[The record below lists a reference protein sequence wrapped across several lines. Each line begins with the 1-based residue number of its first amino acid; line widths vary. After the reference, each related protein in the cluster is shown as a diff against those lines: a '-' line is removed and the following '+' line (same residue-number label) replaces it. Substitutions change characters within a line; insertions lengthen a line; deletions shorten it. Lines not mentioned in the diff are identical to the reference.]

1 MDLKEKVK
9 VDENVYEID
18 NIRFL
23 GNLLEITFD
32 ENVDVSALDASTFSY
47 LTLLTRGDDVCGE
60 YEGYETCYKVDGQ
73 TMTLSNDGSTEETPA
88 PAPEP
93 EPDVEPEVIDI
104 AALRDR
110 KIAELKAVC
119 NDTITMG
126 VDVEIDG
133 IFQHFSYTLE
143 DQTNIKDAFD
153 LALQTGLAVP
163 YHSDGAPCRL
173 YPPEDI
179 IRIFVA
185 EKSNLTYHTTYF
197 NQARAYIM
205 TLEDANQIQL
215 IQYGMRLPE
224 PYASNLAA
232 MMDQARL
239 VIETLL
245 APLNNTTATEDEQT
259 SAEVETPVEET
270 TTTEEVTGEETSTTE
285 TQTEETAAATEE
297 VTEDT
302 TATDE
307 PIADETQAEETVADE
322 TPTDEAPTDET
333 QTEEVAT
340 IEEVVSEEIPQTEE
354 PGESEAT
361 AEVIEEAGTEEQ
373 SGEVINEETETE
385 EPEGTDEEVNAD
397 DN

>member
-1 MDLKEKVK
+1 MKEKVR
-9 VDENVYEID
+9 VGGNVYEID

-32 ENVDVSALDASTFSY
+32 ENVDVSTLDASAFSY

-60 YEGYETCYKVDGQ
+60 YEGYGTCYKVNGQ
-73 TMTLSNDGSTEETPA
+73 TLTLSSDGSTEVTPA

-93 EPDVEPEVIDI
+93 EPEVEPETVDI
-104 AALRDR
+104 ATLRDR
-110 KIAELKAVC
+110 KIAELKAAC
-119 NDTITMG
+119 ADAITMG

-133 IFQHFSYTLE
+133 IFQHFSYSLE

-205 TLEDANQIQL
+205 TLDDAIQIQL

-245 APLNNTTATEDEQT
+245 TPLNNTTATEDEQT
-259 SAEVETPVEET
+259 STEVETSAEET
-270 TTTEEVTGEETSTTE
+270 TTTTTEVVTEDTATTDEPVADE
-285 TQTEETAAATEE
+285 TQTEETVTEE
-297 VTEDT
+297 GS
-302 TATDE
+302 
-307 PIADETQAEETVADE
+307 
-322 TPTDEAPTDET
+322 EAPPMPT
-333 QTEEVAT
+333 
-340 IEEVVSEEIPQTEE
+340 
-354 PGESEAT
+354 
-361 AEVIEEAGTEEQ
+361 
-373 SGEVINEETETE
+373 
-385 EPEGTDEEVNAD
+385 EEVNAD

>member
-1 MDLKEKVK
+1 MKEKVR
-9 VDENVYEID
+9 VDNNVYEID

-32 ENVDVSALDASTFSY
+32 ENVDVSALDASAFSF

-60 YEGYETCYKVDGQ
+60 YTGYETCYKRDGQ
-73 TMTLSNDGSTEETPA
+73 KLTLSNDGSTEVTPA

-93 EPDVEPEVIDI
+93 EPDVEPETVDI

-110 KIAELKAVC
+110 KIAELKAAC
-119 NDTITMG
+119 ADAITMG

-133 IFQHFSYTLE
+133 IFQHFSYSLE

-245 APLNNTTATEDEQT
+245 TPKTVATT
-259 SAEVETPVEET
+259 ETPTEET
-270 TTTEEVTGEETSTTE
+270 ATTTEEVTEST
-285 TQTEETAAATEE
+285 
-297 VTEDT
+297 VT
-302 TATDE
+302 TDE
-307 PIADETQAEETVADE
+307 PVADETQ
-322 TPTDEAPTDET
+322 TDEAV
-333 QTEEVAT
+333 TEE
-340 IEEVVSEEIPQTEE
+340 
-354 PGESEAT
+354 GSEAPPMPT
-361 AEVIEEAGTEEQ
+361 
-373 SGEVINEETETE
+373 
-385 EPEGTDEEVNAD
+385 EEVNAD

>member
-1 MDLKEKVK
+1 MKEKVR
-9 VDENVYEID
+9 VGNNVYEID

-32 ENVDVSALDASTFSY
+32 ENVDVSALDASAFSY

-60 YEGYETCYKVDGQ
+60 YEGYGTCYKVNGQ
-73 TMTLSNDGSTEETPA
+73 TLTLSSDGSTEEAPA

-93 EPDVEPEVIDI
+93 EPEVEPETVDI

-110 KIAELKAVC
+110 KIAELKAAC
-119 NDTITMG
+119 ADAITMG

-133 IFQHFSYTLE
+133 IFQHFSYSLE

-245 APLNNTTATEDEQT
+245 
-259 SAEVETPVEET
+259 TPKTVAAEET
-270 TTTEEVTGEETSTTE
+270 TTTEEVTESTVTTDEPVADE
-285 TQTEETAAATEE
+285 TQTEETVTEE
-297 VTEDT
+297 GS
-302 TATDE
+302 
-307 PIADETQAEETVADE
+307 
-322 TPTDEAPTDET
+322 EAPPMPT
-333 QTEEVAT
+333 
-340 IEEVVSEEIPQTEE
+340 
-354 PGESEAT
+354 
-361 AEVIEEAGTEEQ
+361 
-373 SGEVINEETETE
+373 
-385 EPEGTDEEVNAD
+385 EEVNAD

>member
-1 MDLKEKVK
+1 MKEKVR
-9 VDENVYEID
+9 VDNNVYEID

-32 ENVDVSALDASTFSY
+32 ENVDVSVLDASTFSY

-60 YEGYETCYKVDGQ
+60 YEGYGTCYKMNGQ
-73 TMTLSNDGSTEETPA
+73 TLTLSNDGSTEGTPA

-110 KIAELKAVC
+110 KIAELKAAC
-119 NDTITMG
+119 ADAITMG

-173 YPPEDI
+173 YSPEDI
-179 IRIFVA
+179 IRVFVA

-197 NQARAYIM
+197 NQAREYIM

-259 SAEVETPVEET
+259 SAEVETSAEET
-270 TTTEEVTGEETSTTE
+270 TTTEEVTSDETSTTE
-285 TQTEETAAATEE
+285 TQAEETATATEE

-302 TATDE
+302 TTTDE
-307 PIADETQAEETVADE
+307 PAADEMQA
-322 TPTDEAPTDET
+322 
-333 QTEEVAT
+333 EEVAT
-340 IEEVVSEEIPQTEE
+340 TEEVTDAETQASEDTGEE
-354 PGESEAT
+354 GSEAPPMPT
-361 AEVIEEAGTEEQ
+361 
-373 SGEVINEETETE
+373 
-385 EPEGTDEEVNAD
+385 EEVNTD